1 MTPQE
6 HKMVCRES
14 NAINSEKIVLCST
27 GNNIRSSSCI
37 TCKMKMPNMGNNVLG
52 IFLDFSKAFD
62 TVDHSILIEKLQC
75 CIRRL
80 ALLWIKNYLNNRK
93 QYVSYNGVKSNLL
106 TIKCGVPQGSILGPL
121 LFLLYINDIANVSEK
136 SFYFCLLMTQM
147 PLSLVL
153 ILMI

>member
-1 MTPQE
+1 MT
-6 HKMVCRES
+6 S
-14 NAINSEKIVLCST
+14 I
-27 GNNIRSSSCI
+27 
-37 TCKMKMPNMGNNVLG
+37 

-75 CIRRL
+75 YGIRGL

-106 TIKCGVPQGSILGPL
+106 TIKYGVPQGSILGPL
-121 LFLLYINDIANVSEK
+121 LFLLYILITLQMFQRK

-147 PLSLVL
+147 LLSLVL